1 MKSKTLQEAI
11 ENAELY
17 ELTSGM
23 ENKRADA
30 SPEITTNK
38 KRVSVVSVGNEDQDL
53 DSVITE
59 KIRAVV
65 AKDASTQEKDNS
77 TSSDCS
83 RGNKKRGRSRR
94 RSRSAV
100 RAVSRDSTVLSTQQS
115 GANSS
120 TTDQRLQ
127 EFQDKLLQQFLSLK
141 SDISNQLAAMSTTT
155 STSSQPMSTMSNS
168 GRQCYNCGRH
178 GHISCNCRAPRRQR
192 NEYSSQY

>member
-1 MKSKTLQEAI
+1 
-11 ENAELY
+11 
-17 ELTSGM
+17 
-23 ENKRADA
+23 
-30 SPEITTNK
+30 
-38 KRVSVVSVGNEDQDL
+38 VSVGKEDQDL

-59 KIRAVV
+59 KIRAVL

-83 RGNKKRGRSRR
+83 RGNKKKGRTGRSRR
-94 RSRSAV
+94 RSHSAV
-100 RAVSRDSTVLSTQQS
+100 RAVSRDSTVSSTQQS

-127 EFQDKLLQQFLSLK
+127 EFEDELLQQFSSLK

-155 STSSQPMSTMSNS
+155 STSSQAMSTMSNS

-178 GHISCNCRAPRRQR
+178 GHISRNCRAPRRQR
-192 NEYSSQY
+192 NEYSSQYQQSTVRIS